1 MACWPS
7 TGGPSRPEPSQADPR
22 KAPIDPSSLRFLM
35 TSSTPSNTSIPAW
48 VGPFFALLFAT
59 WATFVHLGDFS
70 LLSPDEGRNAEVAR
84 EMKVSGSW
92 LVPTY
97 DGATYL
103 DKPAFFFKASAL
115 ALKAFGDTE
124 WAARLPSAL
133 SAWLWLMLL
142 FAFCRRAYGPTTASL
157 AVVVI
162 ALTPLFEAFAR
173 IVIFDMMLG
182 LFVSSAILAAYRA
195 GEVEGKARRH
205 WYLLATL
212 AAGLATLVKGPVGFL
227 VPLLVM
233 SVYHAVSGR
242 RALIGSF
249 FRLSHVLLFL
259 AIVLPWFVGL
269 SIACPDFPYYG
280 IMKESIA
287 RFTTPEFRRTQPFY
301 YYGLIIA
308 GCFFP
313 FSLILPAA
321 IREGF
326 RRSYRLHDAD
336 RLFVVW
342 ALVVVVFFSLSQSKL
357 PGYIL
362 TGMVAL
368 GVLVARVL
376 AQALEA
382 HEEVARRVFRF
393 SSLLLGVV
401 ALLLALPPMMELWMP
416 GLLPHPKWLTATVLE
431 RFMPILPGFILSLGL
446 TACVSLGA
454 WLLRSPRLAMAGFLV
469 FPLLFLTLNFES
481 VSRHA
486 GIKSARPIFEQLP
499 STLPVDTEFACL
511 ACMPHGLP
519 FYLGRELTVFTEDG
533 RELTSNYVL
542 FSIKTGKPWSERLVP
557 LDRYPGY
564 LAERRHPIFL
574 MARTERMKEVT
585 ARASGREIVLL
596 PGDYIGVL
604 LERRER

>member
-1 MACWPS
+1 MSSFKPS
-7 TGGPSRPEPSQADPR
+7 H
-22 KAPIDPSSLRFLM
+22 
-35 TSSTPSNTSIPAW
+35 TSIPAW
-48 VGPFFALLFAT
+48 VGPFFALLLAT
-59 WATFVHLGDFS
+59 WATFVHLGDFA

-84 EMKVSGSW
+84 EMKVSGAW

-115 ALKAFGDTE
+115 ALKAFGDSE
-124 WAARLPSAL
+124 WAARLPSAV
-133 SAWLWLMLL
+133 SAWLWLAVL
-142 FAFCRRAYGPTTASL
+142 FAFCRRAYGSTTAGL

-182 LFVSSAILAAYRA
+182 LFVSLAILAAYRA
-195 GEVEGKARRH
+195 GEVEGTQRRW
-205 WYLLATL
+205 WYLWATL

-233 SVYHAVSGR
+233 SVYHLVSGR
-242 RALIGSF
+242 RAVIGSF
-249 FRLSHVLLFL
+249 FRWSHVFLFL

-313 FSLILPAA
+313 FSLVLPVA

-326 RRSYRLHDAD
+326 RKSFRLHEAD
-336 RLFVVW
+336 RLFIVW
-342 ALVVVVFFSLSQSKL
+342 ALVVVAFFSLSQSKL

-362 TGMVAL
+362 TGVVAL
-368 GVLVARVL
+368 GVLVARVI
-376 AQALEA
+376 AQALEYN
-382 HEEVARRVFRF
+382 EETACRVLRT
-393 SSLLLGVV
+393 SALLLGVV
-401 ALLLALPPMMELWMP
+401 ALLLALPPLVELWMP
-416 GLLPHPKWLTATVLE
+416 GFLPHPRWLTATVLE
-431 RFMPILPGFILSLGL
+431 RFTPILPGFILSFGL
-446 TACVSLGA
+446 TAFVSLGA
-454 WLLRSPRLAMAGFLV
+454 WLLRSSRLAFVGFLV

-499 STLPVDTEFACL
+499 SDLPKDTEFACL

-557 LDRYPGY
+557 LDRYPAY
-564 LAERRHPIFL
+564 LTDRPHPVFL
-574 MARTERMKEVT
+574 MARTERIKEVT
-585 ARASGREIVLL
+585 AWASGREIVFL

>member
-1 MACWPS
+1 
-7 TGGPSRPEPSQADPR
+7 
-22 KAPIDPSSLRFLM
+22 M
-35 TSSTPSNTSIPAW
+35 TSSTPSNKSFPAW
-48 VGPFFALLFAT
+48 VGPFFALLLAT

-115 ALKAFGDTE
+115 ALQAFGDSE
-124 WAARLPSAL
+124 WAARLPSAV
-133 SAWLWLMLL
+133 SAWLWLILL
-142 FAFCRRAYGPTTASL
+142 FAFCRRVYGPTTAAI

-182 LFVSSAILAAYRA
+182 LFVSSAILAAYLA
-195 GEVEGKARRH
+195 GETEGSARRN

-212 AAGLATLVKGPVGFL
+212 ASGLATLVKGPVGFL

-233 SVYHAVSGR
+233 SVYHLFSGR
-242 RALIGSF
+242 RALIGTF
-249 FRLSHVLLFL
+249 FRLSHILLFL

-269 SIACPDFPYYG
+269 SMACPDFPYYG

-313 FSLILPAA
+313 FSSILPAA
-321 IREGF
+321 LREGF
-326 RRSYRLHDAD
+326 RRSFRLTDAD

-342 ALVVVVFFSLSQSKL
+342 VLVVVAFFSLSQSKL

-362 TGMVAL
+362 TGVVAL

-376 AQALEA
+376 ALALEHKDA
-382 HEEVARRVFRF
+382 VAIRMVR
-393 SSLLLGVV
+393 SSALLLGVI
-401 ALLLALPPMMELWMP
+401 ALLLAAPPMAELWLP
-416 GLLPHPKWLTATVLE
+416 GFLPHPRWLTPTVYE
-431 RFMPILPGFILSLGL
+431 RFMPILPGVILALGL
-446 TACVSLGA
+446 TAFVSLGA
-454 WLLRSPRLAMAGFLV
+454 WLIRSTRIACVGFLV
-469 FPLLFLTLNFES
+469 FPLLFLTLNFEA
-481 VSRHA
+481 VARHA
-486 GIKSARPIFEQLP
+486 SIKSARPIFEQLP
-499 STLPVDTEFACL
+499 AHLPTDTEFACL

-557 LDRYPGY
+557 LDRYPAY
-564 LAERRHPIFL
+564 LAGRRQPIFL
-574 MARTERMKEVT
+574 MARTERLKEVT
-585 ARASGREIVLL
+585 ALASGREIVLL
-596 PGDYIGVL
+596 PSDYIGVL

>member
-1 MACWPS
+1 MTPTTA
-7 TGGPSRPEPSQADPR
+7 R
-22 KAPIDPSSLRFLM
+22 KTTVPALIAPL
-35 TSSTPSNTSIPAW
+35 
-48 VGPFFALLFAT
+48 FALLLAT
-59 WATFVHLGDFS
+59 WAIFVHLGDFP

-133 SAWLWLMLL
+133 SAWVWLMAL
-142 FAFCRRAYGPTTASL
+142 FVFCRRVYGPTTAGL

-162 ALTPLFEAFAR
+162 SLTPLFEAFSR

-182 LFVSSAILAAYRA
+182 LFVSLAILAAYRA
-195 GEVEGKARRH
+195 GEVEGRERLR
-205 WYLLATL
+205 WYLWATL
-212 AAGLATLVKGPVGFL
+212 ASGLATLVKGPVGFL

-233 SVYHAVSGR
+233 SVYHGVSGR

-249 FRLSHVLLFL
+249 FRWSHVFLFL
-259 AIVLPWFVGL
+259 AIVLPWFAGL

-313 FSLILPAA
+313 FSLILPVA
-321 IREGF
+321 IREAVRKSF
-326 RRSYRLHDAD
+326 RLRDAD

-342 ALVVVVFFSLSQSKL
+342 AGVVVVFFSLSQSKL

-376 AQALEA
+376 AEALKPGDVIA
-382 HEEVARRVFRF
+382 HRIIRTSA
-393 SSLLLGVV
+393 LLLGVV
-401 ALLLALPPMMELWMP
+401 SLVLASPLMAELWMP
-416 GLLPHPKWLTATVLE
+416 GLLPHPRWLTATVLE
-431 RFMPILPGFILSLGL
+431 RFVPILPGFIFSLGI
-446 TACVSLGA
+446 TAFVSLGA
-454 WLLRSPRLAMAGFLV
+454 WIFRSSRIALAGFLV
-469 FPLLFLTLNFES
+469 FPLLFLSLNFES

-499 STLPVDTEFACL
+499 QALPADTEFACL

-533 RELTSNYVL
+533 KELTSNYVL

-557 LDRYPGY
+557 LDRYAAY
-564 LAERRHPIFL
+564 LSGRRSPVFL
-574 MARTERMKEVT
+574 MARTERIKELT
-585 ARASGREIVLL
+585 ALASGREIVLL
-596 PGDYIGVL
+596 PGDYIGLL
-604 LERRER
+604 LERQER

>member
-1 MACWPS
+1 M
-7 TGGPSRPEPSQADPR
+7 
-22 KAPIDPSSLRFLM
+22 L
-35 TSSTPSNTSIPAW
+35 SSTPSKSSVPAW
-48 VGPFFALLFAT
+48 VGPFLAVLLAT

-115 ALKAFGDTE
+115 ALNAFGDSE

-133 SAWLWLMLL
+133 SAWLWLMVL
-142 FAFCRRAYGPTTASL
+142 FVFCRRVYGTTTAGL

-182 LFVSSAILAAYRA
+182 LFVSLAILAAFRA
-195 GEVEGKARRH
+195 GEVEGRARRN

-212 AAGLATLVKGPVGFL
+212 ASGIATLVKGPVGFL

-233 SVYHAVSGR
+233 SVYHLVSGR

-249 FRLSHVLLFL
+249 FRFSHVLLFL
-259 AIVLPWFVGL
+259 AVVLPWFVGL

-287 RFTTPEFRRTQPFY
+287 RFTTPEFRRTQPIY

-313 FSLILPAA
+313 FSLVLPAA
-321 IREGF
+321 LREGLRKSF
-326 RRSYRLHDAD
+326 RLQDAD

-342 ALVVVVFFSLSQSKL
+342 ALVVVAFFSLSQSKL

-362 TGMVAL
+362 TGVVAL

-376 AQALEA
+376 AMALEQNDETA
-382 HEEVARRVFRF
+382 HRVLRT
-393 SSLLLGVV
+393 SSLLLGGV
-401 ALLLALPPMMELWMP
+401 ALLLALPPMAELWMP
-416 GLLPHPKWLTATVLE
+416 GLLPHPKWWTATVSE
-431 RFMPILPGFILSLGL
+431 RFTPILPGAILSLGL
-446 TACVSLGA
+446 TAFVSLGA
-454 WLLRSPRLAMAGFLV
+454 WILRSTRMALAGFLV
-469 FPLLFLTLNFES
+469 FPLLFLTLNFDS

-499 STLPVDTEFACL
+499 SSLSSDTEFACL

-542 FSIKTGKPWSERLVP
+542 FSIKTGKPWPERLVP
-557 LDRYPGY
+557 LDRYPAY
-564 LAERRHPIFL
+564 LAERRHPVFL

-585 ARASGREIVLL
+585 ALAAGREIVLL

>member
-1 MACWPS
+1 M
-7 TGGPSRPEPSQADPR
+7 
-22 KAPIDPSSLRFLM
+22 SSNIA
-35 TSSTPSNTSIPAW
+35 SKSSIPAW
-48 VGPFFALLFAT
+48 VAPSFALLLAT
-59 WATFVHLGDFS
+59 WATFVHLGDFA

-124 WAARLPSAL
+124 WAARLPSAF
-133 SAWLWLMLL
+133 SAWLWLMVL
-142 FAFCRRAYGPTTASL
+142 FAFCRRVYGPTTAGL

-182 LFVSSAILAAYRA
+182 LFVSLAILAAFRA
-195 GEVEGKARRH
+195 GEVEGRERRH
-205 WYLLATL
+205 WYLAATL

-233 SVYHAVSGR
+233 SVYHGISGR
-242 RALIGSF
+242 KALIGSF
-249 FRLSHVLLFL
+249 FRWPHVFLFL
-259 AIVLPWFVGL
+259 AIVLPWFIGL
-269 SIACPDFPYYG
+269 SMACPDFPYYG

-326 RRSYRLHDAD
+326 RQSFKLQDAD
-336 RLFVVW
+336 RLFIVW
-342 ALVVVVFFSLSQSKL
+342 SLVVVVFFSLSQSKL

-362 TGMVAL
+362 TGMVSL
-368 GVLVARVL
+368 GVLVARVV
-376 AQALEA
+376 AMALERN
-382 HEEVARRVFRF
+382 EVATRILRT
-393 SSLLLGVV
+393 SALLLGVV
-401 ALLLALPPMMELWMP
+401 ALLLALPLMAEIWMP
-416 GLLPHPKWLTATVLE
+416 GLLPHPRWLTPTVLE
-431 RFMPILPGFILSLGL
+431 RFMPVLPGFILSLGF
-446 TACVSLGA
+446 TAFLGLGA
-454 WLLRSPRLAMAGFLV
+454 WISRSSRLALAGFLV
-469 FPLLFLTLNFES
+469 FPLIFLSVQFDA

-499 STLPVDTEFACL
+499 STLPEGTEFACL

-519 FYLGRELTVFTEDG
+519 FYLGQELTVFTEDG
-533 RELTSNYVL
+533 KELTSNYVL
-542 FSIKTGKPWSERLVP
+542 FSIKTGKPWAKRLVP
-557 LDRYPGY
+557 LDRYPAY
-564 LAERRHPIFL
+564 LAARQHPIFL
-574 MARTERMKEVT
+574 MARTERIKEMT
-585 ARASGREIVLL
+585 ALASGREVVLL
-596 PGDYIGVL
+596 PGDYVGVL
-604 LERRER
+604 LERQER

>member
-1 MACWPS
+1 
-7 TGGPSRPEPSQADPR
+7 
-22 KAPIDPSSLRFLM
+22 M
-35 TSSTPSNTSIPAW
+35 TSTKASQTSIPAW
-48 VGPFFALLFAT
+48 VGPFFALLLAT

-115 ALKAFGDTE
+115 ALQAFGDTE
-124 WAARLPSAL
+124 WAARLPSAF
-133 SAWLWLMLL
+133 SAWLWLMVL
-142 FAFCRRAYGPTTASL
+142 FAFCRRVYGPTTAGL

-182 LFVSSAILAAYRA
+182 LFVSLAILAAYRA
-195 GEVEGKARRH
+195 GEVEGRERRQ
-205 WYLLATL
+205 WYLWATL

-233 SVYHAVSGR
+233 SVYHWVSGR
-242 RALIGSF
+242 KALIGSF
-249 FRLSHVLLFL
+249 FRWSHVFLFL

-326 RRSYRLHDAD
+326 RKSFKLHDAD

-376 AQALEA
+376 GLALE
-382 HEEVARRVFRF
+382 HNEVVSRRIVRT
-393 SSLLLGVV
+393 SLLLLGVV
-401 ALLLALPPMMELWMP
+401 ALLLAFPLMAELWMP
-416 GLLPHPKWLTATVLE
+416 GYLPHPRWLTATVLE
-431 RFMPILPGFILSLGL
+431 RFVPILPGFIVSLGL
-446 TACVSLGA
+446 TAFISLGA
-454 WLLRSPRLAMAGFLV
+454 WVLRSPRLALAGFLT
-469 FPLLFLTLNFES
+469 FPLLFLTLNFDS

-499 STLPVDTEFACL
+499 ATLPADTEFACL

-533 RELTSNYVL
+533 KELTSNYVL
-542 FSIKTGKPWSERLVP
+542 FSIKTGKPWSKRLVP
-557 LDRYPGY
+557 LDRYPAY
-564 LAERRHPIFL
+564 LAERRNPVFL
-574 MARTERMKEVT
+574 MARTERIKEVT
-585 ARASGREIVLL
+585 ALASGREIVLL
-596 PGDYIGVL
+596 PGDYLGVL
-604 LERRER
+604 LEHGEH